1 MNATVM
7 CFSLFFPP
15 VFFIHIFAAVGV
27 YRLIQTV
34 KRVSTSIQKNSKLY
48 EDDSIA
54 QIPRGLR
61 TREDYQS
68 RQFVTRA
75 QRKVSTKNCVTSNVN
90 SLNFIS
96 NAIFIYE
103 VCHFD
108 ILFGLSI
115 DECLSYNTFRL

>member
-7 CFSLFFPP
+7 CFS
-15 VFFIHIFAAVGV
+15 FFIHIFAAVGV